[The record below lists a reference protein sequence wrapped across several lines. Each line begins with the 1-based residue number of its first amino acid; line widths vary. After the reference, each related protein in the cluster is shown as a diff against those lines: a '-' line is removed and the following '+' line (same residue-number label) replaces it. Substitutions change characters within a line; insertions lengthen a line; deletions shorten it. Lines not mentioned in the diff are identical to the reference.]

1 MQICK
6 HEGVEN
12 MKLSELKQ
20 MIDNTLKYNP
30 TAADC
35 EVTIP
40 ISGEGGIGARPSVKV
55 RSAGKGIDWDS
66 WQFML
71 HAEVPLYKKPP
82 KERK

>member
-1 MQICK
+1 
-6 HEGVEN
+6 
-12 MKLSELKQ
+12 MKLVELKQ
-20 MIDNTLKYNP
+20 IIDNTLKYNA

-55 RSAGKGIDWDS
+55 RGAYKGIDWDG

-71 HAEVPLYKKPP
+71 CAEVPLYKKPQKK
-82 KERK
+82 KEVSE